1 MKGIAR
7 NLCLIALMVLLPFFL
22 STPRWLHFMIMV
34 YLYIILA
41 GGLRLIMTTGQ
52 VSFAH
57 AAFWAIGA
65 YSSALLVMR
74 VGLSFWIALPIAG
87 LISAVFGILIGYP
100 CLKLKG
106 PYFFIIT
113 LSFGE
118 IARLFFT
125 TWVDVFG
132 GANGIAD
139 IPLPNPLSIPLI
151 GYIKFSPRGVHF
163 YYLILAILL
172 VALFV
177 MYRLER
183 SRFGISCDAIRESD
197 ELAAALGISPIR
209 HKVILF
215 IVACFFAGLAG
226 SFYAHYTA
234 YISPDFFT
242 FWESMTML
250 LIVAIGG
257 SGTTSG
263 VILGAFLLTIIP
275 EVGREVKRFE
285 PIIFGGILMIVLR
298 FVPGGL
304 WGILRGFY
312 LKSRLAKQNLRG

>member
-1 MKGIAR
+1 
-7 NLCLIALMVLLPFFL
+7 MVLLPFFF

-41 GGLRLIMTTGQ
+41 GGLRMIMTTGQ

-132 GANGIAD
+132 GANGIAG

-209 HKVILF
+209 HKVTLF

-226 SFYAHYTA
+226 SFYAHYIT

-257 SGTTSG
+257 SGSTSG

-275 EVGREVKRFE
+275 EVGREVKQLE
-285 PIIFGGILMIVLR
+285 PIIFGGILMIALR

-312 LKSRLAKQNLRG
+312 LKLRLAKQNLRG